1 MNHALSENICK
12 LRKANHMTQQQLA
25 DALGVSFAA
34 VSKWERGAATP
45 ELSLITDMADLFDVS
60 ADVLI
65 RYTLRN
71 NKKDAIV
78 ERLKQYVHDRE
89 SQDALSDAEKALQR
103 YPNCFEIVYYS
114 ADNYYVRGI
123 YQQQEAYLKRALS
136 LFNHACHLI
145 EQNTDPKISEISLW
159 KVIADIHISLG
170 EYETGLQI
178 LKTHNPCRLNDDE
191 IGMTLASSCNDSEGA
206 LPYLSR
212 ALMDLYASQ
221 MRIVIGYLNVY
232 YKAGDY
238 ESAAALLD
246 WALSFYP
253 GLKKPGSVCC
263 MDKAE
268 ATLWVL
274 RASVSLEQKESD
286 CAETY
291 LRRAKALAQHFDSA
305 PSYDITGLRF
315 VSDDTVASTVD
326 NLGETA
332 MDGIEKV
339 LLDVDSKELTVLW
352 RVIQNEA

>member
-1 MNHALSENICK
+1 
-12 LRKANHMTQQQLA
+12 
-25 DALGVSFAA
+25 
-34 VSKWERGAATP
+34 
-45 ELSLITDMADLFDVS
+45 
-60 ADVLI
+60 
-65 RYTLRN
+65 
-71 NKKDAIV
+71 
-78 ERLKQYVHDRE
+78 
-89 SQDALSDAEKALQR
+89 
-103 YPNCFEIVYYS
+103 
-114 ADNYYVRGI
+114 
-123 YQQQEAYLKRALS
+123 
-136 LFNHACHLI
+136 
-145 EQNTDPKISEISLW
+145 
-159 KVIADIHISLG
+159 
-170 EYETGLQI
+170 
-178 LKTHNPCRLNDDE
+178 
-191 IGMTLASSCNDSEGA
+191 MTLASSCNDTEGA

-221 MRIVIGYLNVY
+221 MRIVMGYLNIY

-246 WALSFYP
+246 WAFSFYP

-339 LLDVDSKELTVLW
+339 LLDVDSKELTALW

>member
-1 MNHALSENICK
+1 MKQSLSENICK
-12 LRKANHMTQQQLA
+12 RRKAKHMTQQQLA

-60 ADVLI
+60 TDVLI
-65 RYTLRN
+65 GYTLRN

-123 YQQQEAYLKRALS
+123 YQQQEGYLKRALS
-136 LFNHACHLI
+136 LFDHACHLI

-170 EYETGLQI
+170 DYDKGLQI

-191 IGMTLASSCNDSEGA
+191 IGMTLASSCNDTEGA

-212 ALMDLYASQ
+212 AL
-221 MRIVIGYLNVY
+221 I
-232 YKAGDY
+232 Y

-274 RASVSLEQKESD
+274 RASVSLEQKEPD

>member
-25 DALGVSFAA
+25 DALEVSFAA

-60 ADVLI
+60 TDVLI
-65 RYTLRN
+65 GYTLRN

-136 LFNHACHLI
+136 LFDHACHLI
-145 EQNTDPKISEISLW
+145 EQNTDPK
-159 KVIADIHISLG
+159 VIADIHISLG
-170 EYETGLQI
+170 DYDKGLQI

-191 IGMTLASSCNDSEGA
+191 IGMTLASSCNDTEGA

-221 MRIVIGYLNVY
+221 MRIVMGYLNIY

-263 MDKAE
+263 MDKPE

-274 RASVSLEQKESD
+274 RASVSLEQKEPD